1 MSKNYY
7 KIETFKYLLLIN
19 LKKCHINF
27 GEKMVLWMIVILC
40 TFNIFQKWSMCLIID
55 RQFAGAC
62 LCENLGK
69 KRCLICLLMIDEK
82 FQSKGFGK

>member
-7 KIETFKYLLLIN
+7 KIETFKFPLIN
-19 LKKCHINF
+19 KVKELSYKFWGKNGPYSDTYYIR
-27 GEKMVLWMIVILC
+27 L
-40 TFNIFQKWSMCLIID
+40 IFQKLSMCLIID

-69 KRCLICLLMIDEK
+69 KRCLISLLMIDEK